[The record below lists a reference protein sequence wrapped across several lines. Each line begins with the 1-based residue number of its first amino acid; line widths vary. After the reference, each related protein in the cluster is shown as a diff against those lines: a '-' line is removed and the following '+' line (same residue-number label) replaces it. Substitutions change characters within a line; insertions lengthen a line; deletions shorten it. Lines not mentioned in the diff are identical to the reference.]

1 MRVKC
6 ASIASIARRDLKI
19 HRRDQK
25 APANR
30 SRRFVQKFGF
40 GERR

>member
-1 MRVKC
+1 MIDARKR
-6 ASIASIARRDLKI
+6 ASIAHRGSKI
-19 HRRDQK
+19 IVTTETG
-25 APANR
+25 PANR